1 MAPVSMFYFLIIY
14 RFLLCILLLLTLPV
28 LAQSAL
34 DAELEAAL
42 DAYVL
47 VSATDMQ
54 TAEQQLLELERQH
67 ADSPAISSRVRL
79 LSYLVNY
86 QFYQQNP
93 DQLEQRL
100 QHLLAQADLTEDA
113 DALAEIYATELEIRL
128 YQARLNDAFIT
139 IERAEQFASI
149 ASRPRV
155 RYYVNNVLGRLYK
168 ADNQFERAL
177 EHFILALDAV
187 SATDDAFTLR
197 RRAFL
202 NFNIA
207 HVHTDLRNW
216 QQAKTLT
223 EQMIAEA
230 RKYQHDNF
238 LPELYLLLSYIAGSE
253 KDYPQAIRVNE
264 QGLAAAL
271 TAKQEGLALTFENN
285 LGATYT
291 QLQQY
296 DDAKEILQQA
306 LQRAQQLQNEYSI
319 QLIKQNLGFI
329 RVMQGEP
336 DAGIAQMETSM
347 RYLSQHS
354 PKAAYEPY
362 YEWLAKAY
370 AAAGRYK
377 EQADTLLEQMAL
389 QADIRK
395 ADSEQRLATLQD
407 RFDSKA
413 KVQQITILEQENA
426 LKAQLLQN
434 QRLQQQ
440 LVWLVV
446 VIVTFAAFMLLQLYR
461 KVRRSNKKLYET
473 NKQLAYQSQRDVL
486 TGLFNRRALQEYLQ
500 KRALKRREGDIA
512 NNPVT
517 GFLLLDID
525 FFKRVNDN
533 FGHAAGDAVLQAVAQ
548 RLQDTCRDKD
558 IVVRWG
564 GEEILLVLDNID
576 PGHVSAFVQRVLD
589 TVAGSPV
596 SCDGQQIAV
605 TVSGGFIYL
614 PFAGTSEVQLGWEKV
629 LQIADMALYLS
640 KTHGRNQCCVV
651 EGLHVSFAEAESQ
664 LYSDLAGAIRAG
676 HVKVATISGPGGNV
690 S

>member
-1 MAPVSMFYFLIIY
+1 MSLVLPFCRYLT
-14 RFLLCILLLLTLPV
+14 LTLLLLALP
-28 LAQSAL
+28 LSAQSAR
-34 DAELEAAL
+34 DTELEAAL

-47 VSATDMQ
+47 LSAEDTQ
-54 TAEQQLLELERQH
+54 TADQQLLELERRY

-86 QFYQQNP
+86 QFYHQSP
-93 DQLEQRL
+93 EQLEQRL

-113 DALAEIYATELEIRL
+113 DTLAEIYATELEIRM
-128 YQARLNDAFIT
+128 YQVRLNDAFMH
-139 IERAEQFASI
+139 IERAQQYARKAIS
-149 ASRPRV
+149 PRV
-155 RYYVNNVLGRLYK
+155 RYYANNVLGRLYK
-168 ADNQFERAL
+168 ADNQFEQAL
-177 EHFILALDAV
+177 QHYILALDAV
-187 SATDDAFTLR
+187 SETDDAFTLR

-216 QQAKTLT
+216 QQAKSLT

-230 RKYQHDNF
+230 KKYQHDNF
-238 LPELYLLLSYIAGSE
+238 LPELYLLLGYIAGSE
-253 KDYPQAIRVNE
+253 KDYPQAISVNK
-264 QGLAAAL
+264 QGLAVAL
-271 TAKQEGLALTFENN
+271 ADKQQGMALTFENN
-285 LGATYT
+285 LGATYIE
-291 QLQQY
+291 LQQY
-296 DDAKEILQQA
+296 DEAKVILQQA
-306 LQRAQQLQNEYSI
+306 LQRAEQLQDEYSI

-336 DAGIAQMETSM
+336 DAGIEQMQISM
-347 RYLSQHS
+347 RYLSQNS

-395 ADSEQRLATLQD
+395 ADSEQRLAVLQD

-413 KVQQITILEQENA
+413 KAQHITILEQENA

-446 VIVTFAAFMLLQLYR
+446 VIVAFAAILLLQLYR
-461 KVRRSNKKLYET
+461 KVRRSNKKLFET

-486 TGLFNRRALQEYLQ
+486 TGLYNRRALQEYLQ
-500 KRALKRREGDIA
+500 KRALKRREGDNV
-512 NNPVT
+512 NNSKT
-517 GFLLLDID
+517 GFLLLDVD
-525 FFKRVNDN
+525 FFKRINDN
-533 FGHAAGDAVLQAVAQ
+533 FGHAAGDAVLQVVAQ

-564 GEEILLVLDNID
+564 GEEILLVLDNVE
-576 PGHVSAFVQRVLD
+576 PANATTLVQRVLD

-596 SCDGQQIAV
+596 SFDGQQITV
-605 TVSGGFIYL
+605 TVSGGFIHL
-614 PFAGTSEVQLGWEKV
+614 PFAGVSETQLGWEKV

-664 LYSDLAGAIRAG
+664 LYSDLTGAIRAG

>member
-1 MAPVSMFYFLIIY
+1 MSFVLPFCRYLSLT
-14 RFLLCILLLLTLPV
+14 LLLLALPV
-28 LAQSAL
+28 LAQSAQ

-47 VSATDMQ
+47 LAAEDVQA
-54 TAEQQLLELERQH
+54 AEQQLLELERQH
-67 ADSPAISSRVRL
+67 ADNPAIASRVRL
-79 LSYLVNY
+79 LSYLVSY
-86 QFYQQNP
+86 QFYQQTP
-93 DQLEQRL
+93 EQLEQRVL
-100 QHLLAQADLTEDA
+100 HLLAQADLTEDA
-113 DALAEIYATELEIRL
+113 DTLAEIYATELEIRL
-128 YQARLNDAFIT
+128 YQTKLNEAFLNL
-139 IERAEQFASI
+139 ERVEQSV
-149 ASRPRV
+149 SRAVTPRV
-155 RYYVNNVLGRLYK
+155 RYYANNVIARLYK
-168 ADNQFERAL
+168 ADQQFEKAL

-187 SATDDAFTLR
+187 SETDDVFTLR

-202 NFNIA
+202 NYNIA
-207 HVHTDLRNW
+207 HVHTELRNW
-216 QQAKTLT
+216 SQARSLT
-223 EQMIAEA
+223 EQNIAEA
-230 RKYQHDNF
+230 KKYGHDGF
-238 LPELYLLLSYIAGSE
+238 LPDLYLLLGYIAGSE
-253 KDYPQAIRVNE
+253 KDYQRAVQINQ

-271 TAKQEGLALTFENN
+271 ALQQETVALTFENN
-285 LGATYT
+285 LGATYI
-291 QLQQY
+291 QMEHY
-296 DDAKEILQQA
+296 ADAKQILQQA
-306 LQRAQQLQNEYSI
+306 LKRAEQLQEEYSI
-319 QLIKQNLGFI
+319 QLINSNLGFI
-329 RVMQGEP
+329 RVMQGEH
-336 DAGIAQMETSM
+336 DEGIAQMETAM

-354 PKAAYEPY
+354 AKTEYEPY

-395 ADSEQRLATLQD
+395 ADSEQRLAALQD

-413 KVQQITILEQENA
+413 KAQHITILEQENA
-426 LKAQLLQN
+426 LKAQLLHN

-446 VIVTFAAFMLLQLYR
+446 VIVAFAAIMLLQLYR

-486 TGLFNRRALQEYLQ
+486 TGLYNRRALQEYLH
-500 KRALKRREGDIA
+500 KRALKRREGD
-512 NNPVT
+512 NLNTSKT

-525 FFKRVNDN
+525 FFKRINDN
-533 FGHAAGDAVLQAVAQ
+533 FGHAAGDAVLQVVAQ

-564 GEEILLVLDNID
+564 GEEILLVLDNVD
-576 PGHVSAFVQRVLD
+576 PAHITTLVQRVLD

-596 SCDGQQIAV
+596 SFESQQIAV
-605 TVSGGFIYL
+605 TVSGGFIHL
-614 PFAGTSEVQLGWEKV
+614 PFADVSETQLGWEKV